1 MNYSS
6 FKAYKFSKYFILSLF
21 LFLTFFNHQAKADCF
36 VDGVQFDIG
45 GRTGSGVTAVDHGN
59 PITLSEI
66 RGWDTSGDDIS
77 TCDVS
82 HLNSLERAFLNS
94 NDFNQNISSWDTSSV
109 TTMDS
114 MFRSASTFNQDIG
127 NWDTSSVTNMHD
139 MFLYARAFNQDIGNW
154 DTSSVTTMDTMFRGT
169 DAFNQDISNWDTSNV
184 TTMRN
189 MFLDSAIFNQNIR
202 SWNTA
207 TVTDFS
213 NMFLRATVM
222 INTYTGVTGF
232 NNTPTSS
239 FFNQVFLNST
249 SPEDDA
255 TNIAA
260 DANIVLNFSKNV
272 DVESGNITIKKTSD
286 DTTIETID
294 VTSGQVTGT
303 GTSQITVNPSV

>member
-1 MNYSS
+1 
-6 FKAYKFSKYFILSLF
+6 
-21 LFLTFFNHQAKADCF
+21 
-36 VDGVQFDIG
+36 
-45 GRTGSGVTAVDHGN
+45 
-59 PITLSEI
+59 
-66 RGWDTSGDDIS
+66 
-77 TCDVS
+77 
-82 HLNSLERAFLNS
+82 
-94 NDFNQNISSWDTSSV
+94 
-109 TTMDS
+109 MDS

-303 GTSQITVNPSV
+303 GTTQITVNPSVTLEDSIEYYVLIDATAFDDSLSNSYAGISSTTALSFTVSSVADQQQIKFSRLN